1 MIETKVIDDKV
12 KSLLLTVRNQ
22 AEKYKSLFLELEM
35 LRDTILQDINELKNI
50 SDKYEDKFSTEI
62 IDLGLKYDNSIQSIE
77 DKISKVKQLEIDYE
91 QLQEH
96 KKNFDSLVKKFEDE
110 SVELAQSFIK
120 FKVDTNNKITEELKS
135 IKSYIHKEIELE
147 SRTLES
153 RIYDRIRKVDR
164 HLEQYDKRIYESN
177 KLQDETNAR
186 IFKQVRSLEGFM
198 DSIKSITES
207 MSRTFNSDLRNTESH
222 LLEKIDIIEERQES
236 IKKIE
241 FLDDI
246 LELDKAIRSYRR
258 EFEVEKE
265 RNQKIIHDYEK
276 QISIVRGENK
286 TLEVEINSTKSKSNI
301 AIVISVISLLLLLVL
316 TLILKE

>member
-1 MIETKVIDDKV
+1 MIETKAIDENV
-12 KSLLLTVRNQ
+12 KNLLLTVRNQ
-22 AEKYKSLFLELEM
+22 AERYKSLFNELEG
-35 LRDTILQDINELKNI
+35 LRDAINSDINELHEI
-50 SDKYEDKFSTEI
+50 SDKYEDKFNNEI
-62 IDLGLKYDNSIQSIE
+62 IDLEIRYDNSIQSIE
-77 DKISKVKQLEIDYE
+77 DKISQVKQLEIDYNKIQQHKADFE
-91 QLQEH
+91 NLLQ
-96 KKNFDSLVKKFEDE
+96 KFEVESNEFTQAFVDFRFEVEKKIADE
-110 SVELAQSFIK
+110 VR
-120 FKVDTNNKITEELKS
+120 T
-135 IKSYIHKEIELE
+135 IKSYVDKEIELE

-164 HLEQYDKRIYESN
+164 HLEQYDKRIYEAN

-186 IFKQVRSLEGFM
+186 IFKQMRSLEGFM

-222 LLEKIDIIEERQES
+222 LLEKIDIIEERQEK

-265 RNQKIIHDYEK
+265 KNQKIIHDYEK

-286 TLEVEINSTKSKSNI
+286 NLEVELNSTKSKSNI
-301 AIVISVISLLLLLVL
+301 AIVTAVVSLLLMVVLVA
-316 TLILKE
+316 LI

>member
-1 MIETKVIDDKV
+1 MIETKAIDENV
-12 KSLLLTVRNQ
+12 KNLLLTVRNQ
-22 AEKYKSLFLELEM
+22 AERYKSLFNELEG
-35 LRDTILQDINELKNI
+35 LRDAINNDINELREI
-50 SDKYEDKFSTEI
+50 SDKYEDKFNNEI
-62 IDLGLKYDNSIQSIE
+62 IDLEIRYDNSIQSIE
-77 DKISKVKQLEIDYE
+77 EKISQVKQLEIDYE
-91 QLQEH
+91 KIQQH
-96 KKNFDSLVKKFEDE
+96 KREFENLLEKFEVESNEFTQAFVDFRFEVEKKIADE
-110 SVELAQSFIK
+110 VR
-120 FKVDTNNKITEELKS
+120 S
-135 IKSYIHKEIELE
+135 IKSYVDKEIELE

-186 IFKQVRSLEGFM
+186 IFKQMRSLEGFM

-222 LLEKIDIIEERQES
+222 LLEKIDIIEERQEK

-258 EFEVEKE
+258 EFDVEKE

-286 TLEVEINSTKSKSNI
+286 SLEVELNSTKSKSNI
-301 AIVISVISLLLLLVL
+301 ALVTAVVSLLLMVVLVA
-316 TLILKE
+316 LI

>member
-1 MIETKVIDDKV
+1 MIETKAIDENV
-12 KSLLLTVRNQ
+12 KNLLLTVRNQ
-22 AEKYKSLFLELEM
+22 AERYKSLFNELEG
-35 LRDTILQDINELKNI
+35 LRDAINNDINELRDV
-50 SDKYEDKFSTEI
+50 SDKYEDKFNNEI
-62 IDLGLKYDNSIQSIE
+62 IDLEIRYDNSIQSIE
-77 DKISKVKQLEIDYE
+77 EKISQVNEFEINYEKIKQYKTEFEQVLEKFEKESNEFTQAFVDFRFDI
-91 QLQEH
+91 EH
-96 KKNFDSLVKKFEDE
+96 KITDE
-110 SVELAQSFIK
+110 VR
-120 FKVDTNNKITEELKS
+120 S
-135 IKSYIHKEIELE
+135 IKSYVGKEIELE

-177 KLQDETNAR
+177 KIQDETNAR
-186 IFKQVRSLEGFM
+186 IFKQMRSLEGFM

-222 LLEKIDIIEERQES
+222 LLEKIDIIEERQEK

-246 LELDKAIRSYRR
+246 LEIDKAIRSYRR

-265 RNQKIIHDYEK
+265 RNQKLIHDYEK

-286 TLEVEINSTKSKSNI
+286 SLESELKSNQTKSNI
-301 AIVISVISLLLLLVL
+301 AIVTAVVSLLLMVVLVAL
-316 TLILKE
+316 M

>member
-1 MIETKVIDDKV
+1 MIETKAIDDSV
-12 KSLLLTVRNQ
+12 KNLLLTVRNQ
-22 AEKYKSLFLELEM
+22 AEKYKLLFVELEL
-35 LRDTILQDINELKNI
+35 LRDTIVNDITELRDI
-50 SDKYEDKFSTEI
+50 SDKYEDKFNNEV
-62 IDLGLKYDNSIQSIE
+62 IDLEIRYDNSIQSIE
-77 DKISKVKQLEIDYE
+77 EKISQVKQLEIDYE
-91 QLQEH
+91 KIKQH
-96 KKNFDSLVKKFEDE
+96 KNELEKLIEKFETE
-110 SVELAQSFIK
+110 SNEFTQAF
-120 FKVDTNNKITEELKS
+120 VDFRFEKEKKIADDIREVKA
-135 IKSYIHKEIELE
+135 YVDKEIELE

-164 HLEQYDKRIYESN
+164 HLEHYDKKIYEAN

-186 IFKQVRSLEGFM
+186 IFKQMRSLEGFM

-222 LLEKIDIIEERQES
+222 LLEKIDIIEERQEK

-258 EFEVEKE
+258 EYEVEKE
-265 RNQKIIHDYEK
+265 KNQKIIHDYEK

-286 TLEVEINSTKSKSNI
+286 SFEVELKSNQTKANI
-301 AIVISVISLLLLLVL
+301 AVVTAVVSLLLMVVL
-316 TLILKE
+316 AALI

>member
-1 MIETKVIDDKV
+1 MIETKAIDENV
-12 KSLLLTVRNQ
+12 KNLLLTVRNQ
-22 AEKYKSLFLELEM
+22 AERYKSLFNELEG
-35 LRDTILQDINELKNI
+35 LRDAISNDINKLREI
-50 SDKYEDKFSTEI
+50 SDKYEDKFNNEI
-62 IDLGLKYDNSIQSIE
+62 IDLEIRYDNSIQSIE
-77 DKISKVKQLEIDYE
+77 EKISQVKQLEIDYE
-91 QLQEH
+91 KIQQH
-96 KKNFDSLVKKFEDE
+96 KSEFENLLEKFEVESNEFTQAYVDFRFEVERKISDE
-110 SVELAQSFIK
+110 VS
-120 FKVDTNNKITEELKS
+120 S
-135 IKSYIHKEIELE
+135 IKSYVDKEIELE

-186 IFKQVRSLEGFM
+186 IFKQMRSLEGFM

-222 LLEKIDIIEERQES
+222 LLEKIDIIEERQEK

-286 TLEVEINSTKSKSNI
+286 TLESEIKSNQTKSNI
-301 AIVISVISLLLLLVL
+301 AIVTAVVSLLLMVALVA
-316 TLILKE
+316 LI

>member
-1 MIETKVIDDKV
+1 MIETKAIDDSV
-12 KSLLLTVRNQ
+12 KNLLLTVRNQ
-22 AEKYKSLFLELEM
+22 AEKYKLLFEELEL
-35 LRDTILQDINELKNI
+35 LRDTIVNDITELRDI
-50 SDKYEDKFSTEI
+50 SDKYEDKFNNEI
-62 IDLGLKYDNSIQSIE
+62 IDLEIRYDNSIQSIE
-77 DKISKVKQLEIDYE
+77 EKISQVKQLEIDYE
-91 QLQEH
+91 KIKQH
-96 KKNFDSLVKKFEDE
+96 KNELEKLIEKFETE
-110 SVELAQSFIK
+110 SNEFTQAF
-120 FKVDTNNKITEELKS
+120 VDFRFETEKKIADDIREVKA
-135 IKSYIHKEIELE
+135 YVDKEIELE

-164 HLEQYDKRIYESN
+164 HLEHYDKKIYEAN

-186 IFKQVRSLEGFM
+186 IFKQMRSLEGFM

-222 LLEKIDIIEERQES
+222 LLEKIDIIEERQEK

-258 EFEVEKE
+258 EYEVEKE
-265 RNQKIIHDYEK
+265 KNQKIIHDYEK

-286 TLEVEINSTKSKSNI
+286 SFEVELKSNQTKANI
-301 AIVISVISLLLLLVL
+301 AVVTAVVSLLLMVVL
-316 TLILKE
+316 AALI

>member
-1 MIETKVIDDKV
+1 MIETKAIDENV
-12 KSLLLTVRNQ
+12 KNLLLTVRNQ
-22 AEKYKSLFLELEM
+22 AERYKSLFNELEG
-35 LRDTILQDINELKNI
+35 LRDAINSDINELREI
-50 SDKYEDKFSTEI
+50 SDKYEDKFNNEI
-62 IDLGLKYDNSIQSIE
+62 IDLEIRYDNSIQSIE
-77 DKISKVKQLEIDYE
+77 DKISQVKQLEIDYNKIQQHKADFE
-91 QLQEH
+91 NLLQ
-96 KKNFDSLVKKFEDE
+96 KFEVESNEFTQAFVDFRFEVEKKIADE
-110 SVELAQSFIK
+110 VR
-120 FKVDTNNKITEELKS
+120 T
-135 IKSYIHKEIELE
+135 IKSYVDKEIELE

-164 HLEQYDKRIYESN
+164 HLEQYDKRIYEAN

-186 IFKQVRSLEGFM
+186 IFKQMRSLEGFM

-222 LLEKIDIIEERQES
+222 LLEKIDIIEERQEK

-246 LELDKAIRSYRR
+246 LELDKSIRSYRR

-265 RNQKIIHDYEK
+265 KNQKIIHDYEK

-286 TLEVEINSTKSKSNI
+286 TLEVELNSTKSKSNI
-301 AIVISVISLLLLLVL
+301 AIVTAVVSLLLMVVLVA
-316 TLILKE
+316 LI

>member
-1 MIETKVIDDKV
+1 MIETKAIDENV
-12 KSLLLTVRNQ
+12 KNLLLTVRNQ
-22 AEKYKSLFLELEM
+22 AERYKSLFNELEG
-35 LRDTILQDINELKNI
+35 LRDAINSDINELHEI
-50 SDKYEDKFSTEI
+50 SDKYEDKFNNEI
-62 IDLGLKYDNSIQSIE
+62 IDLEIRYDNSIQSIE
-77 DKISKVKQLEIDYE
+77 DKISQVKQLEIDYNKIQQHKADFE
-91 QLQEH
+91 NLLQ
-96 KKNFDSLVKKFEDE
+96 KFEVESNEFTQAFVDFRFEVEKKIADE
-110 SVELAQSFIK
+110 VR
-120 FKVDTNNKITEELKS
+120 T
-135 IKSYIHKEIELE
+135 IKSYVDKEIELE

-164 HLEQYDKRIYESN
+164 HLEQYDKRIYEAN

-186 IFKQVRSLEGFM
+186 IFKQMRSLEGFM

-222 LLEKIDIIEERQES
+222 LLEKIDIIEERQEK

-265 RNQKIIHDYEK
+265 KNQKIIHDYEK

-286 TLEVEINSTKSKSNI
+286 TLEVELNSTKSKSNI
-301 AIVISVISLLLLLVL
+301 AIVTAVVSLLLMVVLVA
-316 TLILKE
+316 LI

>member
-1 MIETKVIDDKV
+1 MIETKAIDENV
-12 KSLLLTVRNQ
+12 KNLLLTVRNQ
-22 AEKYKSLFLELEM
+22 AERYKSLFNELEG
-35 LRDTILQDINELKNI
+35 LRDAINSDINELREI
-50 SDKYEDKFSTEI
+50 SDKYEDKFNNEI
-62 IDLGLKYDNSIQSIE
+62 IDLEIRYDNSIQSIE
-77 DKISKVKQLEIDYE
+77 EKISQVKQLEIDYE
-91 QLQEH
+91 KIQQH
-96 KKNFDSLVKKFEDE
+96 KSEFEKLIEKFEKESNEFTQAFVDFRFEVEKKIADE
-110 SVELAQSFIK
+110 VR
-120 FKVDTNNKITEELKS
+120 T
-135 IKSYIHKEIELE
+135 IKSYVDKEIELE

-164 HLEQYDKRIYESN
+164 HLEQYDKRIYEAN

-186 IFKQVRSLEGFM
+186 IFKQMRSLEGFM

-222 LLEKIDIIEERQES
+222 LLEKIDIIEERQEK

-286 TLEVEINSTKSKSNI
+286 SLEVEINSTKSKSNI
-301 AIVISVISLLLLLVL
+301 AIVTAVVSLLLMVALVA
-316 TLILKE
+316 LI

>member
-1 MIETKVIDDKV
+1 MIETKAIDENV
-12 KSLLLTVRNQ
+12 KNLLLTVRNQ
-22 AEKYKSLFLELEM
+22 AERYKSLFNELEG
-35 LRDTILQDINELKNI
+35 LRDAINSDINELREI
-50 SDKYEDKFSTEI
+50 SDKYEDKFNNEI
-62 IDLGLKYDNSIQSIE
+62 IDLEIRYDNSIQSIE
-77 DKISKVKQLEIDYE
+77 DKISQVKQLEIDYNKIQQHKADFE
-91 QLQEH
+91 NLLQ
-96 KKNFDSLVKKFEDE
+96 KFEVESNEFTQAFVDFRFEVEKKIADE
-110 SVELAQSFIK
+110 VR
-120 FKVDTNNKITEELKS
+120 T
-135 IKSYIHKEIELE
+135 IKSYVDKEIELE

-164 HLEQYDKRIYESN
+164 HLEQYDKRIYEAN

-186 IFKQVRSLEGFM
+186 IFKQMRSLEGFM

-222 LLEKIDIIEERQES
+222 LLEKIDIIEERQEK

-246 LELDKAIRSYRR
+246 LELDNAIRSYRR

-265 RNQKIIHDYEK
+265 KNQKIIHDYEK

-286 TLEVEINSTKSKSNI
+286 TLEVELNSTKSKSNI
-301 AIVISVISLLLLLVL
+301 AIVTAVVSLLLMVVLVA
-316 TLILKE
+316 LI